1 MSEAR
6 CVWQADALLGEGPLW
21 CPRDRV
27 LYWVDIKGR
36 AVHRYRPADGLC
48 ETTETPDEIGCVS
61 LRENG
66 GLIAAFRSGIGFFDL
81 QTQSLEMIADPEAH
95 LPGNRFNDGKCDRR
109 GRLWTGTMDDNAEQA
124 TGSLYRLS
132 AGLEMVKVLSGIIV
146 TNGLGWS
153 PDDKTMYFTDSENRT
168 ILAFDYDLESG
179 QTANQRVFAEIP
191 EDAGVP
197 DGLTVDSQGFVWGA
211 HWDGWRVTRYDPS
224 GRVERVIEMP
234 VPRPTSCM
242 FGGEDLDKL
251 YVTSASIGLS
261 EEQLAQAPLSGG
273 LFEIDPQVRGLPEP
287 RFAG

>member
-1 MSEAR
+1 M
-6 CVWQADALLGEGPLW
+6 WQADALLGEGPLW